1 MKAFCFHVLLTAVLA
16 ASKGP
21 TVSAFLPATAS
32 LARHIS
38 SSGSARDDALLTPS
52 SNNNRPSSLG
62 AVKARAEARGRTPR
76 LASAR
81 EDCKSCMEA
90 ELLEEERKRAA
101 SGQGG
106 GGNGAATRRAAL
118 EEANLREKSRNAK
131 IALGSFL
138 SAVGLF
144 FFQHS
149 AIAPAEA
156 NPVVLLRAMETS
168 STPLA
173 TALTNGRPTVVDFY
187 ADWCENCKVMAPSM
201 REIEEQFKN
210 QINFVVVD
218 GSSDKNYDLVDAFR
232 VDGIPHLAMVN
243 ADGEVETAIIGTV
256 PKDVVVDDIRALLA
270 GRPLPFK
277 GFDMFEGED
286 HNIKGQIEID
296 G

>member
-1 MKAFCFHVLLTAVLA
+1 MKASCALAVVLGLCRGPTAV
-16 ASKGP
+16 
-21 TVSAFLPATAS
+21 VSFLPPPATA
-32 LARHIS
+32 LAGAKS
-38 SSGSARDDALLTPS
+38 SAPVAAGPLIAASSVAAGGRGS
-52 SNNNRPSSLG
+52 
-62 AVKARAEARGRTPR
+62 R
-76 LASAR
+76 LAAAR

-90 ELLEEERKRAA
+90 ELLEEERKAA
-101 SGQGG
+101 AKGG
-106 GGNGAATRRAAL
+106 GAEGAATRRAAL
-118 EEANLREKSRNAK
+118 EEYNRREKARNTK
-131 IALGSFL
+131 IAFGSFL

-144 FFQHS
+144 FFQHA
-149 AIAPAEA
+149 AIAPAQA

-168 STPLA
+168 SAPLA
-173 TALTNGRPTVVDFY
+173 TALTNGKPTVVDFY
-187 ADWCENCKVMAPSM
+187 ADWCENCKAMAPSM

-218 GSSDKNYDLVDAFR
+218 GSAEKNYDLVDAFR

-243 ADGEVETAIIGTV
+243 GNGEVETAIIGAV
-256 PKDVVVDDIRALLA
+256 PKDVVVDDIKALLA